1 MKRINN
7 EKSLEN
13 EVKNFDLKEAF
24 VLWQKESKNKT
35 FYLNGKDDEGN
46 YLKGFINNEKDSKK
60 PKIKVYFQNEKGDIN
75 EEACVLWETTSRT
88 GNIYLSGYTTDKQK
102 IIAFY
107 SNNKNSNIP
116 YITAYYKD

>member
-60 PKIKVYFQNEKGDIN
+60 PKIKVYFQNEKGDIK

-116 YITAYYKD
+116 YITAYFKD

>member
-7 EKSLEN
+7 EKPLEN

-35 FYLNGKDDEGN
+35 LYLNGKDDEGN
-46 YLKGFINNEKDSKK
+46 YLKGFINNEKNSKK
-60 PKIKVYFQNEKGDIN
+60 PKIKVYFQNEKGDIK
-75 EEACVLWETTSRT
+75 EEACVLWETSSKN
-88 GNIYLSGYTTDKQK
+88 GNKYLSGYTTDKQK

-107 SNNKNSNIP
+107 SNNKNLNVP